1 MSVETKSTTPL
12 YKKYNNR
19 VTIFAE
25 CVSTINPVADYSVGT
40 LAVILPEFF
49 ME

>member
-1 MSVETKSTTPL
+1 MSDEMKSTTPL

-19 VTIFAE
+19 ITIFAG
-25 CVSTINPVADYSVGT
+25 CVSTINPVANYSVGT
-40 LAVILPEFF
+40 LEVILPESF